1 MTHAKFQNLVLRF
14 IVLWIKEKMI
24 GNWTKKHGG
33 DLLIDVERE
42 IVAYESMSGMHE
54 FPPPW
59 DREAKTKSEDL
70 AIKVGTGYR
79 Y

>member
-1 MTHAKFQNLVLRF
+1 MTPAKFQNLVLRF

-54 FPPPW
+54 FPPVR
-59 DREAKTKSEDL
+59 DGKNEDA